1 MSRHFTVTNMC
12 PIPYVDFQS
21 FLSVLTQISPAVETL
36 GWKILV
42 ANQPDDARPFIKGMY
57 AYNDRINAHF
67 GGAAGNSSVKLNL
80 TLK

>member
-42 ANQPDDARPFIKGMY
+42 ANQPDDAGPFIKGM
-57 AYNDRINAHF
+57 
-67 GGAAGNSSVKLNL
+67 
-80 TLK
+80 